1 MLKYYFR
8 ALLLFGSVILFFAFI
23 GCLIPRSFSF
33 TAELA
38 IAGKPEA
45 IFAQLNSLEN
55 WPNWSRQFNPAEIVD
70 LEMKFNGQKSG
81 KDAAL
86 SWTDIRGKGKIWIT
100 KSTPNQRIEY
110 STDFETRP
118 RMFSSFVLVENGD
131 TTTVSWSSDGKLPW
145 GPFYGYFGWLFP
157 SQMKTEYLMSLEKLK
172 QFIES
177 ENASSTD
184 PSATSDHRFVVPLS
198 LQT

>member
-8 ALLLFGSVILFFAFI
+8 ALLLFGSVILFFAFL
-23 GCLIPRSFSF
+23 GCLIPRSYSF
-33 TAELA
+33 TSALA

-55 WPNWSRQFNPAEIVD
+55 WTNWSRQFNPAEITD
-70 LEMKFNGQKSG
+70 LKMKFNEQKSG

-110 STDFETRP
+110 STDFEKRP
-118 RMFSSFVLVENGD
+118 RMYSSFELVENENS
-131 TTTVSWSSDGKLPW
+131 TTVLWSSNGKLPW

-157 SQMKTEYLMSLEKLK
+157 SHMKTEYSMSLEKLK
-172 QFIES
+172 QVIEA
-177 ENASSTD
+177 EHPSSPEALGT
-184 PSATSDHRFVVPLS
+184 ADHNLGLS
-198 LQT
+198 LPLGT